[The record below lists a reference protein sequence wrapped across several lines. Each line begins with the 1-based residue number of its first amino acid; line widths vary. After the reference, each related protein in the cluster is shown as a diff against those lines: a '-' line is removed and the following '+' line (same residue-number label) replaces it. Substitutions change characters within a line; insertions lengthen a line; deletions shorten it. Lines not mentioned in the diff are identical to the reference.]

1 MGVILDFKNWKKIHE
16 AEEAEMA
23 ASTSKPIDPGTL
35 KSKLLAVQNDADYY
49 SVKKEL
55 GNVSIK
61 QILAKLA
68 DLSDED
74 RNAIASN
81 LLLKTST
88 NLAAQLRPAL
98 DEFKE
103 PSFSEKVGKW
113 MFGDEKKTV
122 NTTGDFSF

>member
-23 ASTSKPIDPGTL
+23 ASTGKPIDPGTL
-35 KSKLLAVQNDADYY
+35 KSKLLAVQNDTDYY

-88 NLAAQLRPAL
+88 NLATQLRPAL

-103 PSFSEKVGKW
+103 PSFSEKVGNW